1 MFRWL
6 FGGRTAESESESDES
21 GDESESD
28 DAPSAPAVAA
38 ADART
43 VDGVC
48 AALRNRV
55 AVDLVRHA
63 DGFAARVVFPD
74 AVAFDAVNAVQNV
87 AGVGDV
93 SLAADGD
100 DVLVRVPAEGAGS
113 RARTAPRAREPA
125 EYFTAEEGD
134 LPGIH
139 TALGRAVGDVGMTF
153 LDVVLCANAKRLV
166 RYAAKPPRGFEISI
180 DVAPGGVVGGDEV
193 LAVALKAHKYG
204 GGGRVVARDGHL
216 VVCVSVDAVPVAA
229 AARDGASAAAS
240 ASSRKRERGGGGGG
254 AGGAPAKRAR

>member
-100 DVLVRVPAEGAGS
+100 DVLVRVHAVGAGS
-113 RARTAPRAREPA
+113 RRPARVSPRSTLRPRRATSPA
-125 EYFTAEEGD
+125 STRRSEEQ
-134 LPGIH
+134 
-139 TALGRAVGDVGMTF
+139 
-153 LDVVLCANAKRLV
+153 
-166 RYAAKPPRGFEISI
+166 
-180 DVAPGGVVGGDEV
+180 
-193 LAVALKAHKYG
+193 
-204 GGGRVVARDGHL
+204 
-216 VVCVSVDAVPVAA
+216 SVTW
-229 AARDGASAAAS
+229 G
-240 ASSRKRERGGGGGG
+240 
-254 AGGAPAKRAR
+254 